1 MRAVSTFDSPCDMPN
16 GLQWFGDE
24 LFVMDQLTDDVLVIS
39 ESGELLR
46 TINQVRKGGL
56 NRGLRRSGILLTM
69 VDRRTNLCRE
79 VCDEVRGTFGTEV
92 FQTEIPRNV
101 RLGEAPSFQKTIH
114 AYDPLARGA
123 IAYTNIALE
132 LLDRDAAFESNI
144 TSTTSATPLSPTT
157 LRAQEAS

>member
-1 MRAVSTFDSPCDMPN
+1 VIIPMQAEYYAME
-16 GLQWFGDE
+16 GL
-24 LFVMDQLTDDVLVIS
+24 S
-39 ESGELLR
+39 ELLR

-56 NRGLRRSGILLTM
+56 NRGLQRSGILLTM

-79 VCDEVRGTFGTEV
+79 VCDEVRNTFGAEV

-132 LLDRDAAFESNI
+132 LLDRDASFTGDTASDP
-144 TSTTSATPLSPTT
+144 STALSHTT
-157 LRAQEAS
+157 HRAQEAS